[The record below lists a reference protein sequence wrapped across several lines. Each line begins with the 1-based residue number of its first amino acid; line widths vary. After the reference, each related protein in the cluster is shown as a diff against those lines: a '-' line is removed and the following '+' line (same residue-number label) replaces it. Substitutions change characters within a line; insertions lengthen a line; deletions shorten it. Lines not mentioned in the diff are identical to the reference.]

1 MVNYNNRRGTMLLLV
16 TMNVLSRVTTN
27 KIAEIKDPFLK
38 RDLEQAGIMKIMRF
52 LLQLRKLLE

>member
-1 MVNYNNRRGTMLLLV
+1 MLLLV

-27 KIAEIKDPFLK
+27 KIAEIKDPFMK

-52 LLQLRKLLE
+52 LLQFRKLLE